1 MTDGNGPVW
10 QPTRFVRFERSLKT
24 SMRTAQIVTD
34 AGKAYC
40 KAMGNPEGPHALAC
54 EWVGTHLARWL
65 GLPTFDCAILTLDE
79 LDEIPFAGGGQA
91 QPGAAFVTRAERG
104 HTWGGTDQELQ
115 VIDNPEDI
123 ARLVVFDT
131 WTLNCDRYPPN
142 LATRQ
147 PNYDNVFLSEEGASP
162 GRFRLVAMDHTHCF
176 TCGSELNERVASI
189 DRTKDEQVYGL
200 FPGFVTAVQTHRV
213 AVEGAA
219 EQIRTFTESVG
230 HEIVSTIPV
239 DWQVSEPAQA
249 ALIDLLRQRAAF
261 VADNIITLLGP
272 TCWPQ
277 GELDFD
283 SGGAS

>member
-1 MTDGNGPVW
+1 MTEAERPAW

-24 SMRTAQIVTD
+24 SVRTAQIVTD

-54 EWVGTHLARWL
+54 EWVGTQLARWL
-65 GLPTFDCAILTLDE
+65 GLPTFDCAILTLDD

-91 QPGAAFVTRAERG
+91 EPGPAFVARAEPG
-104 HTWGGTDQELQ
+104 HTWGGTGLELQ
-115 VIDNPEDI
+115 LVDNQEAI
-123 ARLVVFDT
+123 AKLVVFDT
-131 WTLNCDRYPPN
+131 WTLNCDRYPPD

-176 TCGSELNERVASI
+176 TCGRELNERIASI
-189 DRTKDEQVYGL
+189 DRTKDGQVYGL
-200 FPGFVTAVQTHRV
+200 FPGFVAAVQVQRPV
-213 AVEGAA
+213 VEAAA
-219 EQIRTFTESVG
+219 ERLRTFTGAVG
-230 HEIVSTIPV
+230 HDIVRTIPT
-239 DWQVSEPAQA
+239 DWQVSEPARA
-249 ALIDLLRQRAAF
+249 ALVDLLTQRAAF
-261 VADNIITLLGP
+261 VADNIMRVLVP
-272 TCWPQ
+272 ACWPQ